1 MILVSFIYL
10 AFVVLNISFFCF
22 TFGLTCICC
31 EMLSSFIKHVLV
43 YQVFGTDKLYWFI
56 PAYSEEDLR
65 KMPALQGL
73 EFPSKPD
80 FDSQDF

>member
-1 MILVSFIYL
+1 MGLSVHFTSVKSCGISLESCYSVL
-10 AFVVLNISFFCF
+10 A
-22 TFGLTCICC
+22 
-31 EMLSSFIKHVLV
+31 

-65 KMPALQGL
+65 RIPALQGL
-73 EFPSKPD
+73 EYPSKPE